1 MLGFRILGIPVGV
14 HLTFLF
20 VALLGAASYRGVDI
34 AIWTAAA
41 FTSILGHEL
50 GHALVARAFD
60 ARGVTITLYGLG
72 GLTSYAHGRGMT
84 HWRSFLVS
92 AAGSAVGIVLGG
104 SVWLIART
112 GAFDGVPHE
121 VAVFIDSFVFT
132 ALIWGVLNWIP
143 IVPLDGGHMV
153 QHLAAMID
161 ERRAPLIGQIVTW
174 SAVAIVVPVAWVNGY
189 RFAALIVVFFAFAG
203 LREFQDQNRAIRAAD
218 ASAIEEESPSNDD
231 GAPSIGPPPSP
242 DRSSGDGRPPATDV
256 RPSEAGTEYREPP
269 RFPI

>member
-1 MLGFRILGIPVGV
+1 MLSFRLFGIPVGV

-41 FTSILGHEL
+41 FVSILGHEL

-60 ARGVTITLYGLG
+60 ASGITITLYGLG
-72 GLTSYAHGRGMT
+72 GLTSYRHGKAMT

-92 AAGSAVGIVLGG
+92 AAGSAVGIILGG
-104 SVWLIART
+104 AVWLLDRNDLLT
-112 GAFDGVPHE
+112 WLPREGS
-121 VAVFIDSFVFT
+121 VFVDSFVFT
-132 ALIWGVLNWIP
+132 ALVWGVLNWIP

-153 QHLAAMID
+153 QHLAAIVD

-174 SAVAIVVPVAWVNGY
+174 VAVAFVVPIAWISGY

-203 LREFQDQNRAIRAAD
+203 LREYQDQMRSIRHPPVPDPPEGSPPHEPPGRSSPAD
-218 ASAIEEESPSNDD
+218 PEGSGPDAVD
-231 GAPSIGPPPSP
+231 PPPTRSRRP
-242 DRSSGDGRPPATDV
+242 DPPQ
-256 RPSEAGTEYREPP
+256 
-269 RFPI
+269 FPI